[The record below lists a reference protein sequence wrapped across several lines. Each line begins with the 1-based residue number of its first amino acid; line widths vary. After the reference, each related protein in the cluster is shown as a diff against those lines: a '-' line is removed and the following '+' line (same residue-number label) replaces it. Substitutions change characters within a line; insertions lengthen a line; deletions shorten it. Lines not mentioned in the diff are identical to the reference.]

1 MQHAT
6 EDEQQELLLPDSTAL
21 QAMGVDNLSKL
32 AELLWENGKWYGVGE
47 NSAMSQYDLAKA
59 IESGADLAWNR
70 SEMYSGELD
79 MYGGKLEQIKE
90 AWLGKMMENYD
101 KHPDHL
107 KIKVRQL
114 RDLISKIGIKSTR
127 GTANLALWV
136 HPMNQLN
143 QAHVG
148 SDTLGQVAPGNKLTK
163 LSSDATQDMRE
174 LVKSAESNHQGGQP
188 NLTETGPS
196 QIEGNQ
202 DELNRKL
209 AEAGSNPFKVGSGKS
224 GTLKKGGGSLNKKK
238 EGDPTRISKGGK
250 SNKSNRRDRDSA
262 TGKTTGSAPM
272 TTRASDSNSK
282 KVNAGK
288 EGMMMDITGT
298 QIGKRKRSLGI
309 PVDGFAK
316 KKFHDEEYVKSEEEG
331 RLPEK
336 RVEGKSEQPQITS
349 TLLMDYTGSGIGSQ
363 QEVGSLPGTESP
375 VTPKKATVEEEIDKG
390 DQCEYKQ
397 LEGTGED
404 ETIRQWEELTPNLTS
419 KAAKRGSKSGQKD
432 SNTLATHSSSSRE
445 RKVSKNKL
453 KQRARREAGRNAA
466 ATMEKKIS
474 NKSREDYLL
483 EPEVAGENPTSE
495 NPVGFLDYST
505 ATGWDED
512 SDFKEES
519 EQEGD
524 YDSEYDKGDAFWGT
538 SPREA
543 DQVDDRR
550 REELRQRQTSPDLT
564 TRGETSGGGK
574 L

>member
-1 MQHAT
+1 MHIHRVLYQTCSGKEDGEEPTAGNDVAAREKTIGADGGRANDVDGRANGTLTNQGHVKERVVTGEEINDADMQEVTHEEHNLVRHVAPKVDDMAQQENPIGTDGFHLNDVEQRANEKNTADTNVEGEMTVLQFNQNTIPVAFGSGRVNPNNEDPEGIIPNLQHYLKVGSGGNNPGRSENQIAALERKTEEPTSRGMLTQREEDRTERSMEVENTKTKDRIPQRKGAMQHAT

-59 IESGADLAWNR
+59 IESGTDLAWNR
-70 SEMYSGELD
+70 SEMYGGESD

-101 KHPDHL
+101 KHHDHL

-163 LSSDATQDMRE
+163 LSSDATQAMRE

-224 GTLKKGGGSLNKKK
+224 GTSKKGGGSLNKKK

-272 TTRASDSNSK
+272 TT
-282 KVNAGK
+282 
-288 EGMMMDITGT
+288 
-298 QIGKRKRSLGI
+298 
-309 PVDGFAK
+309 
-316 KKFHDEEYVKSEEEG
+316 
-331 RLPEK
+331 
-336 RVEGKSEQPQITS
+336 
-349 TLLMDYTGSGIGSQ
+349 
-363 QEVGSLPGTESP
+363 
-375 VTPKKATVEEEIDKG
+375 
-390 DQCEYKQ
+390 
-397 LEGTGED
+397 
-404 ETIRQWEELTPNLTS
+404 
-419 KAAKRGSKSGQKD
+419 
-432 SNTLATHSSSSRE
+432 
-445 RKVSKNKL
+445 
-453 KQRARREAGRNAA
+453 
-466 ATMEKKIS
+466 
-474 NKSREDYLL
+474 
-483 EPEVAGENPTSE
+483 
-495 NPVGFLDYST
+495 
-505 ATGWDED
+505 
-512 SDFKEES
+512 
-519 EQEGD
+519 
-524 YDSEYDKGDAFWGT
+524 
-538 SPREA
+538 
-543 DQVDDRR
+543 
-550 REELRQRQTSPDLT
+550 
-564 TRGETSGGGK
+564 
-574 L
+574 